1 MGTVIAAYSDSER
14 RALSAYTKLMRAAE
28 SITGRT
34 SRILAASNLTVSQ
47 FGILEVLFHKGPLCQ
62 RELAAKILKSTGNI
76 TMVIDNLVKQN
87 LVRRARDHGALHR
100 IRRARRAHRQLRRH
114 FRQERHAHADLRRR
128 DGPPDPDLALGADVR
143 ARRGHRGGGGGGQGR
158 GRPPRLRDRAEGHDR
173 PEAARVQAQP
183 GGPRR
188 L

>member
-87 LVRRARDHGALHR
+87 LVRRARDHDD
-100 IRRARRAHRQLRRH
+100 RRFITIHLTESGQLLIEKVFPSIMVAIVKEMSILKEGEQDELAKL
-114 FRQERHAHADLRRR
+114 FRLIGLQEEKGIAC
-128 DGPPDPDLALGADVR
+128 
-143 ARRGHRGGGGGGQGR
+143 
-158 GRPPRLRDRAEGHDR
+158 
-173 PEAARVQAQP
+173 
-183 GGPRR
+183 
-188 L
+188 

>member
-87 LVRRARDHGALHR
+87 LVRRARDHDD
-100 IRRARRAHRQLRRH
+100 RRFITIHLTESGQLLIEKVFPSIMVAIVKEMSILKEGEQDELAKLCRLIGL
-114 FRQERHAHADLRRR
+114 QEEKGIAC
-128 DGPPDPDLALGADVR
+128 
-143 ARRGHRGGGGGGQGR
+143 
-158 GRPPRLRDRAEGHDR
+158 
-173 PEAARVQAQP
+173 
-183 GGPRR
+183 
-188 L
+188 